1 MNIATQTG
9 SPQRAQRRRGRKGE
23 RRWITFPPLFPPSLR
38 PLRSLRLCGLSGFR
52 LSVSLVAVC
61 IVVLGCLPD
70 AVHAADVDLPT
81 YVQRIT
87 AARDALTQSQ
97 SLAGAPRDTAIQR
110 ARDALTG
117 IDGVTVDGTRYPA
130 PQSDALVAL
139 RRTPP
144 DTERAVAELTSLRG
158 LLADEQATVPDPQAR
173 RNLDRVLSD
182 RAFHEAEPN
191 AVQAQAI
198 RFQSWIGEQL
208 RRLFRPFQRVQPPDV
223 PANTPGAGP
232 VARLLALLGSP
243 LLLILVALALA
254 AVIAFVVTRRWRK
267 REKKTA
273 NAAAPPS
280 RTAAEW
286 RQHADMLAAQGEYR
300 AAVRALFL
308 GALTELD
315 ERRLVAFDPALT
327 DREYL
332 REAQRQQSWL
342 AEPLRPFVRL
352 VESIVYADA
361 PCHAAEYMR
370 ARAFTDD
377 LRQITG
383 GPYEVAA

>member
-1 MNIATQTG
+1 MNARIETG
-9 SPQRAQRRRGRKGE
+9 SPQRAQRRKGRKGE
-23 RRWITFPPLFPPSLR
+23 KRWTNFLSFFPPSS
-38 PLRSLRLCGLSGFR
+38 RSLRLCGSSGFR
-52 LSVSLVAVC
+52 PAVLLVIVC
-61 IVVLGCLPD
+61 MVALGWPPD
-70 AVHAADVDLPT
+70 AVRAADVDVPV
-81 YVQRIT
+81 YAQRLTT
-87 AARDALTQSQ
+87 AQDALTQAQ
-97 SLAGAPRDTAIQR
+97 ALAGTPRDAAIQR

-130 PQSDALVAL
+130 PQSDALAAL

-144 DTERAVAELTSLRG
+144 DTERAVAELTLLRA
-158 LLADEQATVPDPQAR
+158 LLADEQGTVPDTQAR
-173 RNLDRVLSD
+173 RNLDRILSD
-182 RAFHEAEPN
+182 RAFQSAEPN

-208 RRLFRPFQRVQPPDV
+208 RRLFRPLQRVKPPPNA

-254 AVIAFVVTRRWRK
+254 AVITFVIARRWRK
-267 REKKTA
+267 SERK
-273 NAAAPPS
+273 AADAATPPP

-286 RQHADMLAAQGEYR
+286 RQQADMLAAQGDYR

-315 ERRLVAFDPALT
+315 ERRLVVFDPALT

-352 VESIVYADA
+352 VESVVYADA
-361 PCHAAEYMR
+361 PCHAAEYRR

-383 GPYEVAA
+383 GPYAVAP

>member
-1 MNIATQTG
+1 VIVCM
-9 SPQRAQRRRGRKGE
+9 
-23 RRWITFPPLFPPSLR
+23 
-38 PLRSLRLCGLSGFR
+38 
-52 LSVSLVAVC
+52 VA
-61 IVVLGCLPD
+61 LGWLPD
-70 AVHAADVDLPT
+70 AVRAADVDVPV
-81 YVQRIT
+81 YVQRLTT
-87 AARDALTQSQ
+87 AQDALTQAQ
-97 SLAGAPRDTAIQR
+97 ALAGTPRDAAIQR

-117 IDGVTVDGTRYPA
+117 IDSVTVDGTRYPA
-130 PQSDALVAL
+130 PQSDALAAL

-144 DTERAVAELTSLRG
+144 DTERAVTELTLLRA
-158 LLADEQATVPDPQAR
+158 LLADEQGTVPDTQAR
-173 RNLDRVLSD
+173 RNLDRILSD
-182 RAFHEAEPN
+182 RAFQSAEPN

-208 RRLFRPFQRVQPPDV
+208 RRLFRPLQRVKPPPNA

-254 AVIAFVVTRRWRK
+254 AVIIFVIARRWRK
-267 REKKTA
+267 SERK
-273 NAAAPPS
+273 AADAATPPP

-286 RQHADMLAAQGEYR
+286 RQQADMLAAQGDYR

-315 ERRLVAFDPALT
+315 ERRLVVFDPALT

-352 VESIVYADA
+352 VESVVYANA
-361 PCHAAEYMR
+361 PCHAAEYRR

-383 GPYEVAA
+383 GPYAVAA

>member
-1 MNIATQTG
+1 M
-9 SPQRAQRRRGRKGE
+9 
-23 RRWITFPPLFPPSLR
+23 
-38 PLRSLRLCGLSGFR
+38 
-52 LSVSLVAVC
+52 C
-61 IVVLGCLPD
+61 IVALGWLPD
-70 AVHAADVDLPT
+70 VVHAADVDLPT
-81 YVQRIT
+81 YVQRVT
-87 AARDALTQSQ
+87 AARDALTQAQ
-97 SLAGAPRDTAIQR
+97 SLAGAPRDAAIQR

-117 IDGVTVDGTRYPA
+117 IDGVIVDGTRYPA
-130 PQSDALVAL
+130 PRGDALAAL

-144 DTERAVAELTSLRG
+144 DTERAVTELTALRV
-158 LLADEQATVPDPQAR
+158 LLADEQAAVPDPQAR
-173 RNLDRVLSD
+173 RNLDQILGD
-182 RAFHEAEPN
+182 RAFHAAEPN

-198 RFQSWIGEQL
+198 RFQSWVGEQL
-208 RRLFRPFQRVQPPDV
+208 RRLFRPLRHVPPPPNAPV
-223 PANTPGAGP
+223 NTPGAGP

-243 LLLILVALALA
+243 LLLIIVALALA
-254 AVIAFVVTRRWRK
+254 AVVAFFIGRRWRK
-267 REKKTA
+267 REKKAADT
-273 NAAAPPS
+273 AAPPP

-286 RQHADMLAAQGEYR
+286 RQQADMLAAQGDYR

-383 GPYEVAA
+383 GPHAVAA

>member
-1 MNIATQTG
+1 MIV
-9 SPQRAQRRRGRKGE
+9 
-23 RRWITFPPLFPPSLR
+23 
-38 PLRSLRLCGLSGFR
+38 CM
-52 LSVSLVAVC
+52 VA
-61 IVVLGCLPD
+61 LGWLPD
-70 AVHAADVDLPT
+70 AVRAADVDVPV
-81 YVQRIT
+81 YVQRLTT
-87 AARDALTQSQ
+87 AQDALTQAQ
-97 SLAGAPRDTAIQR
+97 ALAGTPRDAAIQR

-117 IDGVTVDGTRYPA
+117 IDSVTVDGTRYPA
-130 PQSDALVAL
+130 PQSDALAAL

-144 DTERAVAELTSLRG
+144 DTERAVTELTLLRA
-158 LLADEQATVPDPQAR
+158 LLADEQGTVPDTQAR
-173 RNLDRVLSD
+173 RNLDRILSD
-182 RAFHEAEPN
+182 RAFQSAEPN

-208 RRLFRPFQRVQPPDV
+208 RRLFRPLQRVKPPPNA

-254 AVIAFVVTRRWRK
+254 AVIIFVIARRWRK
-267 REKKTA
+267 SERK
-273 NAAAPPS
+273 AADAATLPP

-286 RQHADMLAAQGEYR
+286 RQQADMLAAQGDYR

-315 ERRLVAFDPALT
+315 ERRLVVFDPALT

-352 VESIVYADA
+352 VESVVYANA
-361 PCHAAEYMR
+361 PCHAAEYRR

-383 GPYEVAA
+383 GPYAVAA